1 MEVPTYPTDGLPSVT
16 VTMAD
21 ADAAVAYL
29 GSERG
34 KHV

>member
-16 VTMAD
+16 VAD